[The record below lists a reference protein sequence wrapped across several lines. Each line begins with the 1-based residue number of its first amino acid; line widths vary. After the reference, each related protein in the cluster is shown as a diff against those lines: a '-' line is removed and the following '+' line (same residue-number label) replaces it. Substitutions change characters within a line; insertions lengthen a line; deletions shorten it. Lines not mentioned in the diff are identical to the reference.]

1 IYFGGDSVAFW
12 GPLSWTIVFGL
23 SFATV
28 ITLILVPVMYLL
40 SERTKERVMKIFGKK
55 NESEVEQETAS

>member
-1 IYFGGDSVAFW
+1 
-12 GPLSWTIVFGL
+12 
-23 SFATV
+23 
-28 ITLILVPVMYLL
+28 MYLL